1 MLKPSFKSVEGQSV
15 YAVIIGALV
24 MLYDILGGNNS
35 VPVDQLIEHAKTAKE
50 IAAAYGINDVA
61 TGGWDTA
68 KVVAI
73 LAFVYKI
80 YSRFTDSRTELKKKE
95 LDVGESRR
103 K

>member
-24 MLYDILGGNNS
+24 MLYDVLSGNGNNS
-35 VPVDQLIEHAKTAKE
+35 IPVELLVEHAKTAKE
-50 IAAAYGINDVA
+50 IAAAYGVNDVM
-61 TGGWDTA
+61 TSGGWDTA

-80 YSRFTDSRTELKKKE
+80 YGRFTDSRTELKKKE
-95 LDVGESRR
+95 LDIEN